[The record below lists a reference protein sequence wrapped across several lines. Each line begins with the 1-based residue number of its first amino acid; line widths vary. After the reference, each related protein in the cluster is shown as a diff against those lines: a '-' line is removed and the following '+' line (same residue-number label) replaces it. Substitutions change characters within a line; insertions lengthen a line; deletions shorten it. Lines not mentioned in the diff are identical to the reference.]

1 MSSQSVIAM
10 DPASS
15 PRVGT
20 KISAGDTTVELYS
33 TAKLPTRYGDFS
45 VYVFRNNIDDLEHVA
60 LVRGENLSG
69 AENVPVRVHSECLTG
84 DVLGSLRC
92 DCRDQLEVA
101 LDLLGSEDKG
111 ILVYMRQEGRG
122 IGLGN
127 KIKAYALQQ
136 QQGLDTVDANKHLGL
151 DDDLRDYTISGLILN
166 AFELKS
172 IILATN
178 NPLKV
183 KGLENVGV
191 QVAKRLPV
199 ITQLNPHNVDYLRT
213 KARKS
218 GHLLPL
224 S

>member
-10 DPASS
+10 DSEVS

-20 KISAGDTTVELYS
+20 KLSAGSTTVELYAS
-33 TAKLPTRYGDFS
+33 AKLPTQHGDFS
-45 VYVFRNNIDDLEHVA
+45 IFVFRNNIDNLEHVA
-60 LVRGENLSG
+60 LVRGENLVG

-84 DVLGSLRC
+84 DVMGSLRC

-136 QQGLDTVDANKHLGL
+136 QEGLDTVDANKHLGF
-151 DDDLRDYTISGLILN
+151 DDDLRDYTVAGLILKT
-166 AFELKS
+166 FELKS

-183 KGLENVGV
+183 KGLEKVGV
-191 QVAKRLPV
+191 EVAKRLPV
-199 ITQLNPHNVDYLRT
+199 ITQRNPHNDDYLRT

>member
-1 MSSQSVIAM
+1 M
-10 DPASS
+10 DSNTN

-20 KISAGDTTVELYS
+20 KLSSGNTTVELY
-33 TAKLPTRYGDFS
+33 ACAGLPTRHGDFS
-45 VYVFRNNIDDLEHVA
+45 IYIFRNNIDDLEHIA
-60 LVRGENLSG
+60 LVRGESLIG

-101 LDLLGSEDKG
+101 LDLLGSESKG

-136 QQGLDTVDANKHLGL
+136 EEGLDTVDANKHLGF
-151 DDDLRDYTISGLILN
+151 DDDLRDYAVSGLILK
-166 AFELKS
+166 AFGLKS

-183 KGLENVGV
+183 KGLEDVGV
-191 QVAKRLPV
+191 TVAKRLPV
-199 ITQLNPHNVDYLRT
+199 ITQLNPHNADYLRT
-213 KARKS
+213 KARRS
-218 GHLLPL
+218 GHFLPL

>member
-1 MSSQSVIAM
+1 MSSQSVLAM
-10 DPASS
+10 DSTS
-15 PRVGT
+15 TPRIGT
-20 KISAGDTTVELYS
+20 KLSAGSTTVELYS
-33 TAKLPTRYGDFS
+33 TAKLPTRHGDFS
-45 VYVFRNNIDDLEHVA
+45 VHVFRNNVDNLEHVA
-60 LVRGENLSG
+60 LVRGDNLSK

-136 QQGLDTVDANKHLGL
+136 QKGLDTVDANKHLGF
-151 DDDLRDYTISGLILN
+151 DDDLRDYTVSGLIIKF
-166 AFELKS
+166 FELNS

-183 KGLENVGV
+183 RGLEDVGV
-191 QVAKRLPV
+191 KVAKRLPV

>member
-1 MSSQSVIAM
+1 M
-10 DPASS
+10 
-15 PRVGT
+15 
-20 KISAGDTTVELYS
+20 
-33 TAKLPTRYGDFS
+33 
-45 VYVFRNNIDDLEHVA
+45 
-60 LVRGENLSG
+60 
-69 AENVPVRVHSECLTG
+69 
-84 DVLGSLRC
+84 GSLRC

-101 LDLLGSEDKG
+101 LGLLGSEDKG

-136 QQGLDTVDANKHLGL
+136 QEGLDTVDANKHLGF
-151 DDDLRDYTISGLILN
+151 DDDLRDYTVAGLMLK

-183 KGLENVGV
+183 KGLEAVGV
-191 QVAKRLPV
+191 EVAKRLPV
-199 ITQLNPHNVDYLRT
+199 ITQRNPHNDDYLRT

>member
-10 DPASS
+10 DSGVNLS
-15 PRVGT
+15 VGT
-20 KISAGDTTVELYS
+20 KLSAGSTTVELYS
-33 TAKLPTRYGDFS
+33 SAKLPTRHGDFS
-45 VYVFRNNIDDLEHVA
+45 VYVFRNNIDNLEHVA
-60 LVRGENLSG
+60 LVRGENLAG

-92 DCRDQLEVA
+92 DCRDQLEIT

-136 QQGLDTVDANKHLGL
+136 EEGLDTVDANKHLGF
-151 DDDLRDYTISGLILN
+151 DDDLRDYTVAGLILK

-183 KGLENVGV
+183 KGLEQVGV
-191 QVAKRLPV
+191 EVAKRLPV
-199 ITQLNPHNVDYLRT
+199 ITQLNPHNADYLRT